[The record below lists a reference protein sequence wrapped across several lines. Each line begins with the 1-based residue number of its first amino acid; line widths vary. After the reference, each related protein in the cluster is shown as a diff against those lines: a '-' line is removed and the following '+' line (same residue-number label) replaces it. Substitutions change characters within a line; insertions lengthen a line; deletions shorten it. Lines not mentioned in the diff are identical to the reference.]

1 MWPGSQVR
9 LAPPPQCEQ
18 RSSGDLEARPSPGLG
33 GDRSGATAWIWDLRA
48 SPLIKFGGSNE
59 REEPAAHE
67 SPALNGQEDGGVP
80 LMRQESW
87 GWAAGRPRA
96 LGRTCTLA
104 GSLGVSRGGFK
115 ALLMVMRVRS
125 SPRV

>member
-33 GDRSGATAWIWDLRA
+33 GDRSGATAWIRDLRA

-87 GWAAGRPRA
+87 GGQPGGHGLWGERAHWPAPSGSVLVGLRP
-96 LGRTCTLA
+96 C
-104 GSLGVSRGGFK
+104 
-115 ALLMVMRVRS
+115 
-125 SPRV
+125 